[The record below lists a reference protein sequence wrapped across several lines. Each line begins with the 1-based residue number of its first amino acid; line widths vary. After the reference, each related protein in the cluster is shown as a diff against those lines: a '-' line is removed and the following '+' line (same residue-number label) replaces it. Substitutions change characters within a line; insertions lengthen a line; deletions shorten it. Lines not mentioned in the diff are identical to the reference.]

1 MISLSMKRSI
11 YVMVGIFP
19 IPKLELPSLSLFCM
33 RESFK
38 KLKEKALADSSLI
51 LKILT
56 QILYKLRLEKE
67 QDEGDKGA
75 PLK

>member
-1 MISLSMKRSI
+1 MKRAI
-11 YVMVGIFP
+11 YAIMV
-19 IPKLELPSLSLFCM
+19 SLSLFSM

-38 KLKEKALADSSLI
+38 KLKEKALADSLI

-56 QILYKLRLEKE
+56 QILNKLRLEKE

-75 PLK
+75 PLQ